1 MFGKGL
7 WDNAV
12 LLGTKWG
19 YAPHDEEE
27 RRQDNNL
34 TEEKR
39 RTDLNTELSRFGR
52 TKDLEMV
59 FIDSYYNVS
68 SDNKEIQ
75 LDKFKENTDKLWN
88 LAKQMN
94 PFDCKHV
101 EAARLKIKNLQGGI
115 HKLSPLSFWIVCH
128 PPLSAFG

>member
-1 MFGKGL
+1 MFGEGL

-19 YAPHDEEE
+19 YTPNDKQD
-27 RRQDNNL
+27 RRQDGR

-39 RTDLNTELSRFGR
+39 RRDLNTELSRFGR

-68 SDNKEIQ
+68 DNDKEVQ
-75 LDKFKENTDKLWN
+75 LVKFKENTDKLWK
-88 LAKQMN
+88 LANQMS
-94 PFDCKHV
+94 PFDCKDV
-101 EAARLKIKNLQGGI
+101 EAARLEIKNLQGA
-115 HKLSPLSFWIVCH
+115 LTN
-128 PPLSAFG
+128 